1 MTDLTALLQEF
12 HRDKYLLWSRHQA
25 GARMVPQYD
34 ANNTYQFIVNRDDA
48 HLSWVGKALADL
60 NADLLDVNEPER
72 TASAKGEAGARRV
85 FEEDARD
92 AQAFVDKWR
101 PRIEAMGN
109 ARHQKMLRLI
119 LGEVLEQKRFFE
131 MALAGRTDLLG
142 RRAQQVGPAV
152 GEVLP
157 SRWIE

>member
-1 MTDLTALLQEF
+1 VTDLPALLLEF
-12 HRDKYLLWSRHQA
+12 HRDKYLAWTRHQA
-25 GARMVPQYD
+25 GARLVPQYD
-34 ANNTYQFIVNRDDA
+34 ANNTYQFIVNRDEA
-48 HLSWVGKALADL
+48 HLSWLEQALADL
-60 NADLLDVNEPER
+60 DTTPVDVNEADRSVPG
-72 TASAKGEAGARRV
+72 SGEAAARRV
-85 FEEDARD
+85 FEEDGRD

-101 PRIEAMGN
+101 PRIEAMVN

-119 LGEVLEQKRFFE
+119 LGEVLEQKRFFD

-142 RRAQQVGPAV
+142 RRAQQLGPAV

>member
-12 HRDKYLLWSRHQA
+12 HKEKFLAWSRHQA
-25 GARMVPQYD
+25 GARLVPQYD
-34 ANNTYQFIVNRDDA
+34 ANNTYQFIVNRDEA
-48 HLSWVGKALADL
+48 HLSWLEKALADL
-60 NADLLDVNEPER
+60 NAAPVDVNEPER
-72 TASAKGEAGARRV
+72 AVSGKGAEAAGHV
-85 FEEDARD
+85 FKEDADD
-92 AQAFVDKWR
+92 AQAFVDRWR
-101 PRIEAMGN
+101 PRVDAMVN

-142 RRAQQVGPAV
+142 RRAQQVGPAI